1 MSRKRS
7 IGGQEVPS
15 IIEEIVIYD
24 KPNKPLVPQEI
35 FPKSKDFVLGKGDII
50 LTRAKDE
57 PGASNV
63 ALEKNVKSEPLEIND
78 ESEDDEVLQVPKI
91 YSSGDHT
98 DGDSSELEESIE
110 NISREISKTST
121 KPFNVP
127 TTKPV
132 KATVKKIV
140 QLPAKPKKQPKK
152 TKKVSETSKI
162 STKSVSKQDKDL
174 FKKPKTQKSI
184 LNFVNVRPKDNGT
197 VINKDTKKGK
207 QLSTVVKETEMNETD
222 EDENNIEQS
231 DVVPEV
237 KETSKIGERQKRIRR
252 RPKKYDDDQIIVE
265 EKALGYYTIQ
275 DVVGPS
281 PLKKKKVNIFLV
293 LML

>member
-7 IGGQEVPS
+7 VGGGEVPS

-57 PGASNV
+57 PGVSNI
-63 ALEKNVKSEPLEIND
+63 ALEKNIKSEPLETND
-78 ESEDDEVLQVPKI
+78 ESEDDQVPKTN
-91 YSSGDHT
+91 SSGDHT
-98 DGDSSELEESIE
+98 DDDSSELEESIE
-110 NISREISKTST
+110 NISREISKSST

-127 TTKPV
+127 TAKPI
-132 KATVKKIV
+132 KDTVTKIV
-140 QLPAKPKKQPKK
+140 KLPPKPKKQPKT
-152 TKKVSETSKI
+152 TKKVSETSKK

-174 FKKPKTQKSI
+174 FKKPQNQKSI
-184 LNFVNVRPKDNGT
+184 LNFVTVQPKGGA
-197 VINKDTKKGK
+197 VINKNKKKGK
-207 QLSTVVKETEMNETD
+207 QLSTAVEETEMNETD

-237 KETSKIGERQKRIRR
+237 KETSTIVERQKRVRR

-265 EKALGYYTIQ
+265 EKALGHYTIE
-275 DVVGPS
+275 DVAGPS
-281 PLKKKKVNIFLV
+281 PLKKKKVTIFLI